1 MPLIL
6 HSQASSAAR
15 LFVFLS
21 CLFLFCGC
29 KDAFKAEDPQLKPI
43 HTMLQQKLPA
53 GINQAIVL
61 EFLSARGYETEP
73 PEKPGT
79 IVAVIRHVDPQFLR
93 PVTARV
99 TFYFDAN
106 GKLDTFDL
114 VRIANQPIP
123 QEQEQGQQQQQ

>member
-6 HSQASSAAR
+6 HSQARPVAR
-15 LFVFLS
+15 LFLFFC

-29 KDAFKAEDPQLKPI
+29 KNAFKVEDPQLKPI
-43 HTMLQQKLPA
+43 QTMLEQKLPA
-53 GINQAIVL
+53 GVNQAVVQQ
-61 EFLSARGYETEP
+61 FLSARGYETEP
-73 PEKPGT
+73 PQKPGT
-79 IVAVIRHVDPQFLR
+79 MVAVIRHVDPQLLH

-123 QEQEQGQQQQQ
+123 QEQGQQQQQQ